1 MSTRPTIMFLITIF
15 MFFRQVNILADT
27 GESRLKLIGVDE
39 ETGTWFSVIEK
50 IGGMPG
56 AHPCRY
62 GGSFVGLD
70 VIGIVPSDVALS
82 DDSIAKSLI
91 EKAKNAALEAC
102 PSFKL
107 GRSDLRIKLFIADY
121 KLGQSEKP
129 IVSAEWEELPFGSRN
144 KETKGPTK
152 YLNLAAEQ
160 FRKQQLAQE
169 RANAGIDASRI
180 VVKEIHTLDTNSSYP
195 RFSPDGSQILYSKEM
210 QSESRSQ
217 VNYQVQIIKD
227 VKTHKIIKTF
237 GKSGTSRK
245 GTWSPDSKKIAY
257 FATPERGIGFI
268 GVRGKLHIFDIASGK
283 TVKLDYQEPAYGG
296 FIVWAEKQEI
306 YVLET
311 GRYLGFSLNL
321 DTLKESHLSE
331 DVYSRY
337 MKNASKDWWSDFSK
351 HKYCYIYRESVK
363 RGNPSLIVANKDD
376 SYARVLIEG
385 VYDQHP
391 YVVSPDLTSVVY
403 AQAGDL
409 YIAYLGKRE
418 KSITE
423 FKTQISD
430 TTFMEKIDKA
440 LKNNIAIWGTVF
452 GPRFN
457 PLNNK
462 LVGPEE
468 KVFKGY
474 VEFVKL
480 DGSHFIVKTTFENK
494 PFGNGDVISEIHS
507 EDRSVGRNEFGLV
520 KSDVWSVLENL

>member
-1 MSTRPTIMFLITIF
+1 MSTRLTIMFLITFF
-15 MFFRQVNILADT
+15 MFLGQVNMLAEAS
-27 GESRLKLIGVDE
+27 ESRLKFISSDE
-39 ETGTWFSVIEK
+39 ETGTRFNVIEK

-56 AHPCRY
+56 SDPCRY
-62 GGSFVGLD
+62 GGSFMGLD

-107 GRSDLRIKLFIADY
+107 GRSDLRIKLFIDDY

-144 KETKGPTK
+144 KEIKGPTK

-169 RANAGIDASRI
+169 RAKAGIDASKV
-180 VVKEIHTLDTNSSYP
+180 VVKAIHTLDTNSSYP
-195 RFSPDGSQILYSKEM
+195 RFSPDGGQILYSKEM

-217 VNYQVQIIKD
+217 GNYQVQIIKD
-227 VKTHKIIKTF
+227 VKTRNTIKTF
-237 GKSGTSRK
+237 GKAGTSRK
-245 GTWSPDSKKIAY
+245 GTWSPDSKKVAY
-257 FATPERGIGFI
+257 FATPERGMGFI

-283 TVKLDYQEPAYGG
+283 TVQLDYQEPAYGG

-311 GRYLGFSLNL
+311 GRYIGFSLNL
-321 DTLKESHLSE
+321 ETLKESQLAK

-337 MKNASKDWWSDFSK
+337 LKNARKDWWSDFNK

-363 RGNPSLIVANKDD
+363 RGKPSLIVANKDD

-391 YVVSPDLTSVVY
+391 YVVAPDLTSVVY
-403 AQAGDL
+403 ARSGNL
-409 YIAYLGKRE
+409 YIAYLEKRE
-418 KSITE
+418 QPITE
-423 FKTQISD
+423 FKIQILD
-430 TTFMEKIDKA
+430 TTLIEKIDKT
-440 LKNNIAIWGTVF
+440 LKNGTAIWGTVF

-462 LVGPEE
+462 LVGPDE
-468 KVFKGY
+468 KVFKG
-474 VEFVKL
+474 FVKFAKL
-480 DGSHFIVKTTFENK
+480 DGSHFIVKTTFENM
-494 PFGNGDVISEIHS
+494 PFSNGDVISEIHS
-507 EDRSVGRNEFGLV
+507 EDRSVGRNEWGLV
-520 KSDVWSVLENL
+520 KSDMWCVLENL